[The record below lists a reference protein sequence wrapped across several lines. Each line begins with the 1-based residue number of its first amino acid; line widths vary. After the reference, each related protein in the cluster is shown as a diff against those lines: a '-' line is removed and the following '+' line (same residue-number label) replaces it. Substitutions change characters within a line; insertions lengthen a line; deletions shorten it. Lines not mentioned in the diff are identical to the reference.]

1 MVTRGI
7 HTAIE
12 QSHRLAL
19 ALCGHYLA
27 RVSRSVRAID
37 GQSDRPLP
45 QCRTL
50 LCQAAKA
57 GIKLTYEDLA
67 AGLGVQSPRQ
77 QWSTV
82 LGPIADDEVKKT
94 GYDLTLVV
102 VYKSGP
108 AKGLS
113 RYFSNIRGGQAP
125 QSTVLDPKDAQQVA
139 AYNRD
144 LAAVFAAYANA
155 VC

>member
-1 MVTRGI
+1 MLPACPRVYG
-7 HTAIE
+7 
-12 QSHRLAL
+12 RLMGNL
-19 ALCGHYLA
+19 IGHYT
-27 RVSRSVRAID
+27 
-37 GQSDRPLP
+37 
-45 QCRTL
+45 QCRKL

-57 GIKLTYEDLA
+57 GNKVTYEDLA
-67 AGLGVQSPRQ
+67 AGLGFQSPRQ

-82 LGPIADDEVKKT
+82 LGQIAADEVRKT
-94 GYDLTLVV
+94 GHDLTLVV

-125 QSTVLDPKDAQQVA
+125 QSTLLDPKDAQQVA

>member
-1 MVTRGI
+1 MGSLI
-7 HTAIE
+7 
-12 QSHRLAL
+12 
-19 ALCGHYLA
+19 GHYT
-27 RVSRSVRAID
+27 
-37 GQSDRPLP
+37 
-45 QCRTL
+45 QCRKL

-57 GIKLTYEDLA
+57 GKTVFYKDLA
-67 AGLGVQSPRQ
+67 AGLGLKSPRQ

-82 LGPIADDEVKKT
+82 LGPIAADEVKKT
-94 GYDLTLVV
+94 AHDLTLVV

-125 QSTVLDPKDAQQVA
+125 QSTLLKPKDALQVA
-139 AYNRD
+139 AYRRD
-144 LAAVFAAYANA
+144 RAAVFAAYANA